1 MSAGNKTI
9 ARAWFDQVMNGR
21 DISAIDQ
28 LYSHDYT
35 YRGPE
40 GRVARGLEQAKEM
53 AQMLI
58 EAMPDRMSIV
68 EDQIAEGDKVVTR
81 WVSRGTPSGPLLGR
95 PADGRR
101 IAVHG
106 ITISRIS
113 DGKIVEDWEILRM
126 VEETDSV

>member
-1 MSAGNKTI
+1 MTSGNKTI
-9 ARAWFDQVMNGR
+9 ARGWFDQVMNGR

-28 LYSHDYT
+28 FYSDDYT
-35 YRGPE
+35 YWGPD
-40 GRVARGLEQAKEM
+40 GRAARGLEQAKEM
-53 AQMLI
+53 AQILI
-58 EAMPDRMSIV
+58 EAMPDRVSIV
-68 EDQIAEGDKVVTR
+68 EDQIAEDDKVVTR
-81 WVSRGTPSGPLLGR
+81 WVSRGTPSRPLLGR

-126 VEETDSV
+126 VEETDPV

>member
-1 MSAGNKTI
+1 MSAGNKAI
-9 ARAWFDQVMNGR
+9 ARGWFDQVMNGR
-21 DISAIDQ
+21 DVSAIDQ
-28 LYSHDYT
+28 LYSDDYS
-35 YRGPE
+35 YWGPE
-40 GRVARGLEQAKEM
+40 GRTARGLEQTKAM

-58 EAMPDRMSIV
+58 DSMPDRVSIV

-81 WVSRGTPSGPLLGR
+81 WVSRGTPSMPLLGR

-106 ITISRIS
+106 ITISRLS

-126 VEETDSV
+126 VEEADPA